1 MKPYEKVGI
10 PPLKLYMMLRKGRKK
25 SVDSSSQSRGT
36 AGLNT
41 KVMFTVRAKFKCY
54 EIAEFQSGKY
64 VSPTAEETAADPNA
78 KAKWTQCK
86 ALKFKFQI
94 VSGGSPENDHFY
106 AVSGGSNL
114 EMVTVNEAVFNCFK
128 VGGEYYADLTP
139 AE

>member
-1 MKPYEKVGI
+1 MPCSCRNYV
-10 PPLKLYMMLRKGRKK
+10 Y
-25 SVDSSSQSRGT
+25 SNSQSRGT

-41 KVMFTVRAKFKCY
+41 KIMLTVRAKFKCY
-54 EIAEFQSGKY
+54 EIAEFQSSRPESVDDGNGGKRT
-64 VSPTAEETAADPNA
+64 VWKD
-78 KAKWTQCK
+78 CK
-86 ALKFKFQI
+86 SLKFKFQI

-114 EMVTVNEAVFNCFK
+114 ELVTVNDAVFDKFK